1 MKHTK
6 KKRLLAIVLCMILV
20 LSTGIAAFAN
30 ENVGLQSVACQAAT
44 LERVIKNAEGEDVGT
59 LIADIPEGT
68 FLASSSDANIQ
79 MDVQADVGADGVF
92 DRVQQQLEANG
103 ETGYTLNNYVMAD
116 VTFYVNG
123 EKQVPQQPITFTV
136 KGTNLDSQKAVAFS
150 DDRQNNPTFPDVT
163 EVTAEDGSKT
173 LQFTAETTSETVVYG
188 VAEKEEAQTTEPEQE
203 ENALEEDEN
212 VAVGEVKN
220 VEAVENKEVVEQ
232 EIQKAQENDTNM
244 AAVYT
249 APMVSITES
258 YGKLT
263 AAYSDTNAEVGYVWY
278 RSINGAPETM
288 QIPTQ
293 YTSTTGTNLGKD
305 ISTDGKELYIS
316 LNGGALKYNGNES
329 VIYKVSAYS
338 KADLNEYGLPKDGAT
353 ALATSDSYSVTG
365 YYEVQN
371 GSFETPVVTKL
382 HKNTNNWQFSNENY
396 KALGGAWQ
404 TTGTHDA
411 NEWSDSE
418 GADIEIVTADKTN
431 SKKDLSGCSWYG
443 TEAAADGNQFAEL
456 NCEADGALY
465 QDVLTTPGETLNYQ
479 VAHRAR
485 GSHKNAT
492 LEEDT
497 MYVVIMPTQM
507 AIEKGITTQDKVQD
521 VINNRAND
529 TYAGATVVEYTD
541 DDQSWTTH
549 TGVYNVMNSGQY
561 STRFFFVSGATASGN
576 KTVGNFIDNVKFTRD
591 KLTPAAGTAN
601 ITVTKTITGL
611 DATAAD
617 TLARQLTF
625 KVGEVKTLSYNDMT
639 WSYANGVYRGS
650 AVVNIPEN
658 KCGDLQIEENG
669 TLDVTGYTRN
679 TSVFVDSTVAGS
691 GITSTTVNV
700 AVGNS
705 KNVEFKN
712 NYTQNGGSGE
722 TVESK
727 MLHEK
732 YIKRNADGTYDITLN
747 ASGTIGTETNKALVD
762 VVLVVDTSG
771 SMNDK
776 TSSSDRKSKT
786 KLEDTKSAINA
797 LVDAFNAKSET
808 VDTKYKLVEF
818 NTFAKTK
825 TDNWITGTQLKNTI
839 KKLEA
844 DGGTNYDQ
852 GLRQGATAIN
862 SARTGARK
870 IVIFLTD
877 GEPTFYGSEKVNG
890 KYPYGYGTD
899 TSNATLQAALRA
911 AYSINCS
918 DFYAVGIG
926 LPSSINIYTHDGL
939 INGSTDNRK
948 WNANHRAGSSYCSEK
963 GTKTGYGKNALDI
976 LRNVSGEVLLKEV
989 SGSTSAAT
997 KDAINYANSSD
1008 LTSKFSSI
1016 AGDILN
1022 LACTNV
1028 TISDTLSK
1036 YVDTTTATKL
1046 KVNIAKKNTD
1056 GSFTT
1061 IEGDGREFDLAGGD
1075 VYEGSDK
1082 IATASYDATTKTA
1095 TLEFEDNY
1103 KFKENYYYYISIT
1116 NVVPNQT
1123 ALDEYGKT
1131 AYPNV
1136 GDNFTDAS
1144 ENRYNAITGGTSS
1157 KKPGF
1162 YSNSEAK
1169 ISYKWKDSNV
1179 EENYNNPVVQ
1189 VEQINVSKKW
1199 EGISNAKDTV
1209 LAQLVDKDGNPVSG
1223 RIIKLT
1229 SQNNYTGSFIVEEAD
1244 NYGGVRE
1251 LKLDDEKGTIS
1262 YENHKYSM
1270 VDADGTTTIGNVSYK
1285 VTYTNNNDSYTIT
1298 NTRNTQKIK
1307 ILKTRHAN
1315 GTDDI
1320 YLEGAKFTL
1329 ADGSGKVV
1337 KIGINTNG
1345 TYISDANG
1353 LVLEGDIAYGTYTL
1367 TEVKAPAGYTKLT
1380 DAVTIT
1386 VDEKGITIPDNTNIS
1401 IKKASDGVYTITVVN
1416 NLIYELP
1423 HTGGPG
1429 IYLFMIGGILLMGA
1443 AAWILYKNKCREVLK
1458 R

>member
-79 MDVQADVGADGVF
+79 MDVQADVGADGVL

-163 EVTAEDGSKT
+163 EVTTEDGSKA

-371 GSFETPVVTKL
+371 GSFETPVITDL

-411 NEWSDSE
+411 SEWSDSE

-431 SKKDLSGCSWYG
+431 SNKDLSGYSWYG

-485 GSHKNAT
+485 GSRIDAT
-492 LEEDT
+492 AENDT

-561 STRFFFVSGATASGN
+561 STRFFFVSGATASGK

-591 KLTPAAGTAN
+591 KLTPAAGTAS

-611 DATAAD
+611 DAEAAD
-617 TLARQLTF
+617 ALARRLTF
-625 KVGEVKTLSYNDMT
+625 KVGDVKTLSYDEMT

-658 KCGDLQIEENG
+658 KCGDLQVEESG
-669 TLDVTGYTRN
+669 ALDVTGYTRN

-771 SMNDK
+771 SMKEK
-776 TSSSDRKSKT
+776 TSSGRNSKT

-808 VDTKYKLVEF
+808 VDTEYKLVEF
-818 NTFAKTK
+818 NTFAETK
-825 TDNWITGTQLKNTI
+825 TDNWVDGAQLKKTVSNLRAT
-839 KKLEA
+839 
-844 DGGTNYDQ
+844 GGTNYDQ
-852 GLRQGATAIN
+852 GLQQGATAIN

-877 GEPTFYGSEKVNG
+877 GEPTFYGTDIGSNG
-890 KYPYGYGTD
+890 YPAGLGNA
-899 TSNATLQAALRA
+899 TSNATLQAALVSA
-911 AYSINCS
+911 KAVECN
-918 DFYAVGIG
+918 DFYAVGVG
-926 LPSSINIYTHDGL
+926 LSSSINIYTHDGRFNENSYNN
-939 INGSTDNRK
+939 IYWNHGWGRCPDKGSKSGNYCILDN
-948 WNANHRAGSSYCSEK
+948 
-963 GTKTGYGKNALDI
+963 I
-976 LRNVSGEVLLKEV
+976 SGETLLTYV
-989 SGSTSAAT
+989 SSNTSAAT

-1008 LTSKFSSI
+1008 LTSKFTSI

-1095 TLEFEDNY
+1095 TLKFKDNY

-1251 LKLDDEKGTIS
+1251 LKLDDENGTIS

-1285 VTYTNNNDSYTIT
+1285 VTYTNKNNDSYTIT

-1320 YLEGAKFTL
+1320 YLEGAEFTL
-1329 ADGSGKVV
+1329 ADSSGKVV

-1386 VDEKGITIPDNTNIS
+1386 VDEKGIKIPDNTNIS

-1416 NLIYELP
+1416 NLLYELP

-1429 IYLFMIGGILLMGA
+1429 IYLFTIGGILLMGA

>member
-44 LERVIKNAEGEDVGT
+44 LERVMKNADGEEVGT
-59 LIADIPEGT
+59 LIADIPEGA

-79 MDVQADVGADGVF
+79 MDVQADVGADGVL
-92 DRVQQQLEANG
+92 DRVQQQLETNG
-103 ETGYTLNNYVMAD
+103 EAGYTLNNYVMAD

-163 EVTAEDGSKT
+163 EVTTEDGSKT

-232 EIQKAQENDTNM
+232 EIQKAQENDKNM

-371 GSFETPVVTKL
+371 GSFETPVITDL
-382 HKNTNNWQFSNENY
+382 HKNTNNWQISNENY

-411 NEWSDSE
+411 SEWSDSE

-431 SKKDLSGCSWYG
+431 SNKDLSGYSWYG

-485 GSHKNAT
+485 GSRIDAT
-492 LEEDT
+492 AENDT

-561 STRFFFVSGATASGN
+561 STRFFFVSGATASGK

-591 KLTPAAGTAN
+591 KLTPAAGTAS

-611 DATAAD
+611 DAEAAD
-617 TLARQLTF
+617 ALARRLTF
-625 KVGEVKTLSYNDMT
+625 KVGDVKTLSYDEMT

-658 KCGDLQIEENG
+658 KCGDLQVEESG
-669 TLDVTGYTRN
+669 ALDVTGYTRN

-771 SMNDK
+771 SMKEK
-776 TSSSDRKSKT
+776 TSSGRNSKT

-808 VDTKYKLVEF
+808 VDTEYKLVEF
-818 NTFAKTK
+818 NTFAETK
-825 TDNWITGTQLKNTI
+825 TDNWVDGAQLKKTVSNLRAT
-839 KKLEA
+839 
-844 DGGTNYDQ
+844 GGTNYDQ
-852 GLRQGATAIN
+852 GLQQGATAIN

-877 GEPTFYGSEKVNG
+877 GEPTFYGTDIGSNG
-890 KYPYGYGTD
+890 YPAGLGNA
-899 TSNATLQAALRA
+899 TSNATLQAALVSA
-911 AYSINCS
+911 KAVECN
-918 DFYAVGIG
+918 DFYAVGVG
-926 LPSSINIYTHDGL
+926 LSSSINIYTHDGRFNENSYNN
-939 INGSTDNRK
+939 IYWNHGWGRCPDKGSKSGNYCILDN
-948 WNANHRAGSSYCSEK
+948 
-963 GTKTGYGKNALDI
+963 I
-976 LRNVSGEVLLKEV
+976 SGETLLTYV
-989 SGSTSAAT
+989 SSNTSAAT

-1008 LTSKFSSI
+1008 LTSKFTSI

-1095 TLEFEDNY
+1095 TLKFKDNY

-1251 LKLDDEKGTIS
+1251 LKLDDENGTIS

-1285 VTYTNNNDSYTIT
+1285 VTYTNKNNDSYTIT

-1320 YLEGAKFTL
+1320 YLEGAEFTL
-1329 ADGSGKVV
+1329 ADSSGKVV

-1386 VDEKGITIPDNTNIS
+1386 VDEKGIKIPDNTNIS

-1416 NLIYELP
+1416 NLLYELP

-1429 IYLFMIGGILLMGA
+1429 IYLFTIGGILLMGA

>member
-44 LERVIKNAEGEDVGT
+44 LERVMKNADGEEVGT
-59 LIADIPEGT
+59 LIADIPEGA

-79 MDVQADVGADGVF
+79 MDVQADVGADGVL

-163 EVTAEDGSKT
+163 EVTTEDGSKT

-232 EIQKAQENDTNM
+232 EIQKAQENDKNM

-371 GSFETPVVTKL
+371 GSFETPVITDL

-411 NEWSDSE
+411 SEWSDSE

-431 SKKDLSGCSWYG
+431 SNKDLSGYSWYG

-485 GSHKNAT
+485 GSRIDAT
-492 LEEDT
+492 AENDT

-561 STRFFFVSGATASGN
+561 STRFFFVSGATASGK

-591 KLTPAAGTAN
+591 KLTPAAGTAS

-611 DATAAD
+611 DAEAAD
-617 TLARQLTF
+617 ALARRLTF
-625 KVGEVKTLSYNDMT
+625 KVGDVKTLSYDEMT

-658 KCGDLQIEENG
+658 KCGDLQVEESG
-669 TLDVTGYTRN
+669 ALDVTGYTRN

-771 SMNDK
+771 SMKEK
-776 TSSSDRKSKT
+776 TSSGRNSKT

-808 VDTKYKLVEF
+808 VDTEYKLVEF
-818 NTFAKTK
+818 NTFAETK
-825 TDNWITGTQLKNTI
+825 TDNWVDGAQLKKTVSNLRAT
-839 KKLEA
+839 
-844 DGGTNYDQ
+844 GGTNYDQ
-852 GLRQGATAIN
+852 GLQQGATAIN

-877 GEPTFYGSEKVNG
+877 GEPTFYGTDIGSNG
-890 KYPYGYGTD
+890 YPAGLGNA
-899 TSNATLQAALRA
+899 TSNATLQAALVSA
-911 AYSINCS
+911 KAVECN
-918 DFYAVGIG
+918 DFYAVGVG
-926 LPSSINIYTHDGL
+926 LSSSINIYTHDGRFNENSYNN
-939 INGSTDNRK
+939 IYWNHGWGRCPDKGSKSGNYCILDN
-948 WNANHRAGSSYCSEK
+948 
-963 GTKTGYGKNALDI
+963 I
-976 LRNVSGEVLLKEV
+976 SGETLLTYV
-989 SGSTSAAT
+989 SSNTSAAT

-1008 LTSKFSSI
+1008 LTSKFTSI

-1095 TLEFEDNY
+1095 TLKFKDNY

-1251 LKLDDEKGTIS
+1251 LKLDDENGTIS

-1285 VTYTNNNDSYTIT
+1285 VTYTNKNNDSYTIT

-1320 YLEGAKFTL
+1320 YLEGAEFTL
-1329 ADGSGKVV
+1329 ADSSGKVV

-1386 VDEKGITIPDNTNIS
+1386 VDEKGIKIPDNTNIS

-1416 NLIYELP
+1416 NLLYELP

-1429 IYLFMIGGILLMGA
+1429 IYLFTIGGILLMGA

>member
-44 LERVIKNAEGEDVGT
+44 LERVMKNADGEEVGT
-59 LIADIPEGT
+59 LIADIPEGA

-79 MDVQADVGADGVF
+79 MDVQADVGADGVL
-92 DRVQQQLEANG
+92 DRVQQQLETNG
-103 ETGYTLNNYVMAD
+103 EAGYTLNNYVMAD

-136 KGTNLDSQKAVAFS
+136 KGTNLDSQKTVAFS

-163 EVTAEDGSKT
+163 EVTTEDGSKA

-232 EIQKAQENDTNM
+232 EIQKTQENDTNM

-371 GSFETPVVTKL
+371 GNFETPVVTDL

-411 NEWSDSE
+411 SEWSDSE

-431 SKKDLSGCSWYG
+431 SNKDLSGYSWYG

-485 GSHKNAT
+485 GSRIDAT
-492 LEEDT
+492 AENDT

-561 STRFFFVSGATASGN
+561 STRFFFVSGATASGK

-591 KLTPAAGTAN
+591 KLTPAAGTAS

-611 DATAAD
+611 DAEAAD
-617 TLARQLTF
+617 ALARRLTF
-625 KVGEVKTLSYNDMT
+625 KVGDVKTLSYDEMT

-669 TLDVTGYTRN
+669 ALDVTGYTRN

-771 SMNDK
+771 SMKEK
-776 TSSSDRKSKT
+776 TSSGRNSKT

-808 VDTKYKLVEF
+808 VDTEYKLVEF
-818 NTFAKTK
+818 NTFAETK
-825 TDNWITGTQLKNTI
+825 TDNWVDGAQLKKTVSNLRAT
-839 KKLEA
+839 
-844 DGGTNYDQ
+844 GGNNYDQ
-852 GLRQGATAIN
+852 GLQQGATAIN

-877 GEPTFYGSEKVNG
+877 GEPTFYGTDIGSNG
-890 KYPYGYGTD
+890 YPAGLGD
-899 TSNATLQAALRA
+899 ATSNATLQAALVSA
-911 AYSINCS
+911 KAVECN
-918 DFYAVGIG
+918 DFYAVGVG
-926 LPSSINIYTHDGL
+926 LSSSINIYTHDGRFNENSYNN
-939 INGSTDNRK
+939 IYWNHGWGTCPDKGSKSGRYCILDNISGK
-948 WNANHRAGSSYCSEK
+948 TLLTYVSS
-963 GTKTGYGKNALDI
+963 N
-976 LRNVSGEVLLKEV
+976 
-989 SGSTSAAT
+989 TSAAT
-997 KDAINYANSSD
+997 KDAFNYANSSD
-1008 LTSKFSSI
+1008 LTSKFTSI

-1046 KVNIAKKNTD
+1046 KVNIAKKNTA

-1061 IEGDGREFDLAGGD
+1061 IEGDGREFGLAGGD

-1095 TLEFEDNY
+1095 TLKFEDNY

-1136 GDNFTDAS
+1136 GDDFTDAS
-1144 ENRYNAITGGTSS
+1144 KNRYNAITGGTSS
-1157 KKPGF
+1157 KQPGF

-1179 EENYNNPVVQ
+1179 KENYNNPVVQ

-1199 EGISNAKDTV
+1199 EGVSNAKDTV

-1251 LKLDDEKGTIS
+1251 LKLDDENGTIS

-1285 VTYTNNNDSYTIT
+1285 VTYTKNNDSYTIT

-1386 VDEKGITIPDNTNIS
+1386 VDEKGIKIPDNTNIS

-1416 NLIYELP
+1416 NLLYELP

-1429 IYLFMIGGILLMGA
+1429 IYLFMIGGILLMGV